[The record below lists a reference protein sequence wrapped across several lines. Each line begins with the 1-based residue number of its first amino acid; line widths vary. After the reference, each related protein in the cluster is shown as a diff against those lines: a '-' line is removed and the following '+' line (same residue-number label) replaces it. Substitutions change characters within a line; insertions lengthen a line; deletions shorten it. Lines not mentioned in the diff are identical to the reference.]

1 MSRRSLLRTLGAGA
15 VSAGLASCGV
25 PAAHVPPG
33 ERAAADLSAT
43 DKRLTWANWP
53 LYIDTDDADET
64 RRPTLEAFEERTGI
78 SVEYVEEIND
88 NDEFFGKVSPALMN
102 RQRTGRDLI
111 VISDWM
117 CARFVRLGW
126 VQEMDRARQ
135 PNVTRYLDPQ
145 LRSPAFDPGRK
156 FTVPWQSGITGIAYN
171 RRGLGREIRSVSE
184 LWAGDLKGRVTLL
197 SGLDEAFAL
206 LMQGN
211 GVDITR
217 WTADD
222 FHTICDQVE
231 EQVRKGQ
238 IRRFTGNDY
247 IKDLSSGDVLAC
259 QAYSGD
265 VIQLQADDPD
275 IRFVVPEEG
284 AELWSESLMIPNQA
298 RHKANAERLIDYY
311 YEPEVAAELAA
322 WVNYVCPVP
331 AAQDVL
337 GRVRKVPSSARRA
350 GPAAS
355 GACSRRAGRKP
366 SYWLYVGFRP
376 VRREC
381 VPGVAGQAGLCGHG
395 LASAKDEETAALA
408 EDPLIFPDAAMRGR
422 LAIARDI
429 TGGERTEFAK
439 RWNAVAGL

>member
-1 MSRRSLLRTLGAGA
+1 MNSPLPRRTLLRTLGAGA
-15 VSAGLASCGV
+15 LLGGLAGCGV
-25 PAAHVPPG
+25 RPAYVAPAD
-33 ERAAADLSAT
+33 RAAADLSAT

-64 RRPTLEAFEERTGI
+64 RRPSLEAFEKRTGV

-88 NDEFFGKVSPALMN
+88 NDEFFGKIGPALMN
-102 RQRTGRDLI
+102 HQRTGRDLI
-111 VISDWM
+111 VISGWM

-135 PNVTRYLDPQ
+135 PNVTKYLDPL

-156 FTVPWQSGITGIAYN
+156 YTVPWQSGITGIAYN
-171 RRGLGREIRSVSE
+171 RRRLGRDIHGVSE
-184 LWAGDLKGRVTLL
+184 LWASDLKGRVTLL

-222 FHTICDQVE
+222 FHAICDQVE

-284 AELWSESLMIPNQA
+284 AELWSESLMIPNLA
-298 RHKANAERLIDYY
+298 RHKTNAERLIDYY
-311 YEPEVAAELAA
+311 YEPEAAAELAA

-337 GRVRKVPSSARRA
+337 ASAR
-350 GPAAS
+350 
-355 GACSRRAGRKP
+355 
-366 SYWLYVGFRP
+366 
-376 VRREC
+376 
-381 VPGVAGQAGLCGHG
+381 
-395 LASAKDEETAALA
+395 DEETAALA
-408 EDPLIFPDAAMRGR
+408 EDPLIFPDAAMRQR

-429 TGGERTEFAK
+429 TSEERVGFAK
-439 RWNAVAGL
+439 RWNAIAGL

>member
-1 MSRRSLLRTLGAGA
+1 MALPSMNSPFSRRNLLRALGGG
-15 VSAGLASCGV
+15 VLVGGLAGCGV
-25 PAAHVPPG
+25 RPAYVSPG
-33 ERAAADLSAT
+33 DRAATDVSAT

-53 LYIDTDDADET
+53 LYIDTDDEDET
-64 RRPTLEAFEERTGI
+64 RRPTLEVFEKRTGI

-102 RQRTGRDLI
+102 HQRTGRDLI

-135 PNVTRYLDPQ
+135 PNVTKYLDPQ
-145 LRSPAFDPGRK
+145 LRSPAFDPGRAY
-156 FTVPWQSGITGIAYN
+156 TVPWQSGITGIAYN
-171 RRGLGREIRSVSE
+171 HRRLGREIRHVSD
-184 LWAGDLKGRVTLL
+184 LWASDLKGRVTLL

-211 GVDITR
+211 GVDITK

-231 EQVRKGQ
+231 KQVRGGQ

-284 AELWSESLMIPNQA
+284 AELWSESLMIPNLA

-337 GRVRKVPSSARRA
+337 
-350 GPAAS
+350 
-355 GACSRRAGRKP
+355 
-366 SYWLYVGFRP
+366 
-376 VRREC
+376 
-381 VPGVAGQAGLCGHG
+381 
-395 LASAKDEETAALA
+395 ASAKDEETAALA
-408 EDPLIFPDAAMRGR
+408 EDPLIFPDKAMRGR

-429 TGGERTEFAK
+429 TAGERVGFAK
-439 RWNAVAGL
+439 RWNVIAGL

>member
-1 MSRRSLLRTLGAGA
+1 MALPSMNSPLSRRTLLRTLGAGA
-15 VSAGLASCGV
+15 ALGGLAGCGV
-25 PAAHVPPG
+25 RPAYVSPG
-33 ERAAADLSAT
+33 DRAATDVSAT

-53 LYIDTDDADET
+53 LYIDTDDEDAR
-64 RRPTLEAFEERTGI
+64 RRPTLEAFEKSAGI
-78 SVEYVEEIND
+78 SVDYVEEIND
-88 NDEFFGKVSPALMN
+88 NDEFFGKISPSLMN
-102 RQRTGRDLI
+102 HQGTGRDLV

-135 PNVTRYLDPQ
+135 PNVTKYLDPL

-156 FTVPWQSGITGIAYN
+156 YTVPWQSGITGIAYN
-171 RRGLGREIRSVSE
+171 RRRLGRDIHSVSE
-184 LWAGDLKGRVTLL
+184 LWASDLKGRVTLL

-222 FHTICDQVE
+222 FHTVCDQVDK
-231 EQVRKGQ
+231 QVRKGQ

-284 AELWSESLMIPNQA
+284 AELWSESLMVPNLA

-311 YEPEVAAELAA
+311 YDPEVAADLAA

-337 GRVRKVPSSARRA
+337 
-350 GPAAS
+350 
-355 GACSRRAGRKP
+355 
-366 SYWLYVGFRP
+366 
-376 VRREC
+376 
-381 VPGVAGQAGLCGHG
+381 
-395 LASAKDEETAALA
+395 ASAKDQETAALA
-408 EDPLIFPDAAMRGR
+408 EDPLIFPDAAMRRR

-429 TGGERTEFAK
+429 TSEERVGFAK
-439 RWNAVAGL
+439 RWNAIAGL

>member
-1 MSRRSLLRTLGAGA
+1 MPSRRTLLRALGSGA
-15 VSAGLASCGV
+15 MLGGLVGCGV
-25 PAAHVPPG
+25 PAAYVRPG
-33 ERAAADLSAT
+33 DRAAADASAT
-43 DKRLTWANWP
+43 DPRLTWANWP
-53 LYIDTDDADET
+53 LYIDTDDEDEN
-64 RRPTLEAFEERTGI
+64 RRPTLEAFQRRTGI

-88 NDEFFGKVSPALMN
+88 NDEFFGKISPALMN
-102 RQRTGRDLI
+102 HRRTGRDLV

-135 PNVTRYLDPQ
+135 PNVTKYLDPL

-171 RRGLGREIRSVSE
+171 RRRLGREIRSVSE
-184 LWAGDLKGRVTLL
+184 LWASDLKGRVTLL

-222 FHTICDQVE
+222 FHTVCDQVE

-284 AELWSESLMIPNQA
+284 AELWSESLMIPNLA

-311 YEPEVAAELAA
+311 YEPEAAAELAA

-331 AAQDVL
+331 AARDVL
-337 GRVRKVPSSARRA
+337 
-350 GPAAS
+350 AA
-355 GACSRRAGRKP
+355 
-366 SYWLYVGFRP
+366 
-376 VRREC
+376 
-381 VPGVAGQAGLCGHG
+381 
-395 LASAKDEETAALA
+395 AKDEETAALA
-408 EDPLIFPDAAMRGR
+408 EDPLIFPDKAMREH

-429 TGGERTEFAK
+429 TAGERVEFGK
-439 RWNAVAGL
+439 RWNAIAGL

>member
-1 MSRRSLLRTLGAGA
+1 MALPPSNSPLSRRNALRTLGA
-15 VSAGLASCGV
+15 SALLGGLVGCGV
-25 PAAHVPPG
+25 RPAYVSPDD
-33 ERAAADLSAT
+33 RAATDVSAT
-43 DKRLTWANWP
+43 DRRLTWANWP
-53 LYIDTDDADET
+53 LYIDTDDEDTT
-64 RRPTLEAFEERTGI
+64 RRPSLEGFRKRTGI

-88 NDEFFGKVSPALMN
+88 NDEFFGKISPALMN
-102 RQRTGRDLI
+102 HQRTGRDLV

-135 PNVTRYLDPQ
+135 PNVTKYLDPL

-171 RRGLGREIRSVSE
+171 RRRLGRDIRGVSE

-222 FHTICDQVE
+222 FHTVCDQVE

-284 AELWSESLMIPNQA
+284 AELWSESLMIPNLA

-337 GRVRKVPSSARRA
+337 
-350 GPAAS
+350 
-355 GACSRRAGRKP
+355 
-366 SYWLYVGFRP
+366 
-376 VRREC
+376 
-381 VPGVAGQAGLCGHG
+381 
-395 LASAKDEETAALA
+395 ASAKDQETAALA
-408 EDPLIFPDAAMRGR
+408 EDPLIFPDPAMRRR
-422 LAIARDI
+422 LAVARDI
-429 TGGERTEFAK
+429 TSGERAGFAK
-439 RWNAVAGL
+439 RWNSIAGW

>member
-1 MSRRSLLRTLGAGA
+1 MVTTSRSLSRRSVLLGGGVLLGALTG
-15 VSAGLASCGV
+15 CGV
-25 PAAHVPPG
+25 PAAHVPAA
-33 ERAAADLSAT
+33 ERAAADLSRRE
-43 DKRLTWANWP
+43 KRLTWANWP
-53 LYIDTDDADET
+53 LYIDTDEERPS
-64 RRPTLEAFEERTGI
+64 RRPTLEAFERRTGI

-88 NDEFFGKVSPALMN
+88 NDEFFGKISPALMN
-102 RQRTGRDLI
+102 RQPTDRDLI

-126 VQEMDRARQ
+126 VQEMDRSRQ
-135 PNVTRYLDPQ
+135 PNVTKYLDPL

-171 RRGLGREIRSVSE
+171 RRRVGREIRSVSD
-184 LWAGDLKGRVTLL
+184 LWAPDLKGRVTLL
-197 SGLDEAFAL
+197 SGVDEAFAL

-211 GVDITR
+211 GIDITR

-222 FHTICDQVE
+222 FHTVCDQVE
-231 EQVRKGQ
+231 KQVAKGQ

-275 IRFVVPEEG
+275 IEFVVPEEG
-284 AELWSESLMIPNQA
+284 AELWSESLMIPNLA
-298 RHKANAERLIDYY
+298 RHKANAELLIDHYY
-311 YEPEVAAELAA
+311 DPEVAAELAA

-337 GRVRKVPSSARRA
+337 ASSD
-350 GPAAS
+350 
-355 GACSRRAGRKP
+355 
-366 SYWLYVGFRP
+366 
-376 VRREC
+376 
-381 VPGVAGQAGLCGHG
+381 
-395 LASAKDEETAALA
+395 DEETAALA
-408 EDPLIFPDAAMRGR
+408 EDPLIFPDAAMRER

-429 TGGERTEFAK
+429 EPGERQEFAR
-439 RWNAVAGL
+439 RWNKIVGL